1 MKYRHYSPRA
11 SLLLLDPSIG
21 CGSGIN
27 CGDTETG
34 AMPLQARVR
43 AATQELL
50 ASLSGAHQ
58 RIVLISTCG
67 GVQEQPAAAAAAAG
81 GGDSESAASG
91 WTAASTAALQHQTGV
106 GAADAAAVLEY
117 VLGRWEDPAGIAQR
131 LFAGL
136 RAADEAGADVIIVQG
151 VPPTGAGHAVMNR
164 LQKAASQ
171 RLDV

>member
-1 MKYRHYSPRA
+1 
-11 SLLLLDPSIG
+11 
-21 CGSGIN
+21 
-27 CGDTETG
+27 
-34 AMPLQARVR
+34 MPLQARVR

-67 GVQEQPAAAAAAAG
+67 GVQEQPAAAAAAAAAAG

-171 RLDV
+171 RLDVQ